1 MPSYWIPSKKSQ
13 SNKKSDDSSKQNENY
28 FEAEPTN
35 TKVGIT
41 CQNLRKVFNKKT
53 AVNDVSLN
61 IFSGQIT
68 VLLGHNGAG
77 KTTTMNMIT
86 GIFPPSSG
94 TAYVDGY
101 DIKTQ
106 TKEARRSIAL
116 CPQENI
122 LYNELDVY
130 QHLKL
135 YAILKDHPWN
145 DVDNEINKILQL
157 VTLTD
162 KKHSLSTQ
170 LSGGMKRKLS
180 LGIAMIANSK
190 ILILDEP
197 TSGMDPEAR
206 RHMWDVLQSIRRDKT
221 ILLTTHYM
229 EEADVS

>member
-1 MPSYWIPSKKSQ
+1 LPSYWIPSKKSQ

-68 VLLGHNGAG
+68 VLLGH
-77 KTTTMNMIT
+77 
-86 GIFPPSSG
+86 IFPPSSG